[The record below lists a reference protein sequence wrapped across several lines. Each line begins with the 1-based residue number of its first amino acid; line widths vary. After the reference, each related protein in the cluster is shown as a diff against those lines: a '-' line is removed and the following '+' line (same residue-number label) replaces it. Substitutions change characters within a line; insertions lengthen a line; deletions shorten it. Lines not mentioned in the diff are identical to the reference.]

1 MRGLTRHT
9 HGFFSNSA
17 ICSLVN
23 IVLIVSF
30 VSELILTKENNG
42 TVPFVSTLWGTDHG
56 GGGGNRTPV
65 VGFGDQHHTTRPR
78 PRMRNDSF
86 VFGLS
91 QLES

>member
-42 TVPFVSTLWGTDHG
+42 TVPFVSTLWGTDHCAPG
-56 GGGGNRTPV
+56 GIRTPDRSV
-65 VGFGDQHHTTRPR
+65 KSRLLYQ
-78 PRMRNDSF
+78 
-86 VFGLS
+86 LS
-91 QLES
+91 YERL